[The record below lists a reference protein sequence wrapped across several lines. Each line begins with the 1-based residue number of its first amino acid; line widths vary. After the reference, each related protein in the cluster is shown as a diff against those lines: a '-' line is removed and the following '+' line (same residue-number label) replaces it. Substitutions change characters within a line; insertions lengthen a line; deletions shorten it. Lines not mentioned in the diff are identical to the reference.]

1 MTPPN
6 TQKPSPPQK
15 EYAFVA
21 PHQHGA
27 RSHAMREHWRQR
39 RHKKD
44 LAKRQREN
52 RPQHVLLP
60 TPSTSE
66 ATDSQPSTETTETN
80 PDSTVLAGGGMFDPI
95 MFGNDMDS
103 MMNGV
108 PGQAMSGMN
117 LALGSARLD
126 PFDQFP
132 VELTSQHHKL
142 LHHWLSTY
150 ATMMFD
156 DVHSQAFNPMRD
168 VWCPLDLSNAA
179 SFNAIMA
186 HSAAHLARMQGL
198 RQSKEA
204 LKFKAEAVRIVQ
216 VWMDD
221 PGRALSDDV
230 LAAVLRLL
238 TYEIEELS
246 SPHLDAHLHPILGDT
261 VNLHRIRCLW
271 LLSFVQDVGTFRV
284 NSPDIYAHG
293 ASLFPAIKEALGLLK
308 LHLKQNEA
316 GSVRQDACTKSEFTR
331 LACLFFICILLQQST
346 SNSNAATDL
355 SGHISYDAQLVS
367 YLNMF
372 LDSSRPQWQGSIDN
386 LYTALFSTF
395 DASARTGLNMEY
407 IRNMTG
413 VMASMTGGVRY
424 GVERCLLNILCRTES
439 NGFDAFDEEWTPD
452 SLLSLPPQ

>member
-1 MTPPN
+1 M
-6 TQKPSPPQK
+6 
-15 EYAFVA
+15 
-21 PHQHGA
+21 
-27 RSHAMREHWRQR
+27 
-39 RHKKD
+39 
-44 LAKRQREN
+44 
-52 RPQHVLLP
+52 
-60 TPSTSE
+60 SE
-66 ATDSQPSTETTETN
+66 ATDSQPSAETTDTRL
-80 PDSTVLAGGGMFDPI
+80 DSNVLAGGGMLDPR
-95 MFGNDMDS
+95 MFETDMDS
-103 MMNGV
+103 MMNGL

-132 VELTSQHHKL
+132 VQLTTQHHRL

-156 DVHSQAFNPMRD
+156 DVHGQAFNPMRD

-216 VWMDD
+216 VWMED
-221 PGRALSDDV
+221 PERALSDDV

-238 TYEIEELS
+238 TYERYWGTEAEWHVHYNGLSNLIQARGGIEALQSNWRLELTTFLVSLMSKPSWFDCSNQIEELS
-246 SPHLDAHLHPILGDT
+246 GQHLAARLHPVLGDT
-261 VNLHRIRCLW
+261 
-271 LLSFVQDVGTFRV
+271 DVGTFRA
-284 NSPDIYAHG
+284 NSPEIYSHG
-293 ASLFPAIKEALGLLK
+293 TSQFPAIKEALGLLK
-308 LHLKQNEA
+308 LHLRQNET
-316 GSVRQDACTKSEFTR
+316 GSMRQDPCTDSEFTR

-346 SNSNAATDL
+346 SDSRAATDL
-355 SGHISYDAQLVS
+355 SGRPSHYDTQLVS
-367 YLNMF
+367 YLNTF
-372 LDSSRPQWQGSIDN
+372 LDSSRPQWHGSIEN
-386 LYTALFSTF
+386 LYTTLFCTF
-395 DASARTGLNMEY
+395 DASWRTGLNMEY

-452 SLLSLPPQ
+452 SLLSQIPPQ